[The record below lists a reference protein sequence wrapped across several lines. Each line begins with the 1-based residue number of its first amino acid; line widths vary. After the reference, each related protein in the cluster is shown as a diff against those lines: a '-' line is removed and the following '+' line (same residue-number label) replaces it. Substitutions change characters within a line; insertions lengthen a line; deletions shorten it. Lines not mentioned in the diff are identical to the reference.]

1 MRLKRND
8 VELASVTKLPAPEY
22 RMRLAVWPLAIC
34 IRNEEWKK
42 KNSTNVKLNLAI
54 STNIPFIL
62 HSLNDDSLLIH
73 IRIHSQYM
81 SSEFVQKRS

>member
-1 MRLKRND
+1 MTSNWQ
-8 VELASVTKLPAPEY
+8 ALPSYQPQNTECDWLY
-22 RMRLAVWPLAIC
+22 GHWPFAFEMK
-34 IRNEEWKK
+34 NEKK